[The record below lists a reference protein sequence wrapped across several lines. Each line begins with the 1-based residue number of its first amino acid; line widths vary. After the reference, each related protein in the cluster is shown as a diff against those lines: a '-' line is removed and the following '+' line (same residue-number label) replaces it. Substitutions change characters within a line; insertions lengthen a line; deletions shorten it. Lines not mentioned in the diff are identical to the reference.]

1 MFNLKIN
8 KLLSVLFLSLI
19 LHGNSFAQLSKTDV
33 DKAIDISS
41 LEHPYLYFNKS
52 EKKELLKRISED
64 QESNDIFRKL
74 KAQAKVWMVMPVD
87 KNIPIQG
94 KNTRANWSEE
104 DRNGKYSGL

>member
-1 MFNLKIN
+1 MFYLKIN

-64 QESNDIFRKL
+64 QESSDIFRKL

-87 KNIPIQG
+87 KNIPHSRKEYPCQLV
-94 KNTRANWSEE
+94 RRRSQW
-104 DRNGKYSGL
+104 